1 MHSID
6 GTFGARAP
14 KRNSGQLA
22 RRARKGVASLRPA
35 TLDAIIIFIF
45 SAILFSVEYFYD
57 LAPQLFQ
64 FAIEYRDL
72 EIDNLIF
79 VVFVMSIGF
88 AIFSYRRVR
97 ELAAEMKARRGAELE
112 AKKLARHD
120 PLTGLPNRRFFVE
133 ALGEVL
139 QTATASSRLAV
150 LMLDLDGFKSVN
162 DTYGHAVGDQTLI
175 EFAQRVSAIMRGGRD
190 FHPHRRR

>member
-6 GTFGARAP
+6 GTFGARAL
-14 KRNSGQLA
+14 KRNGTQLA

-35 TLDAIIIFIF
+35 TLDAIIIAIF

-88 AIFSYRRVR
+88 AIFSYRRMR
-97 ELAAEMKARRGAELE
+97 ELAVEMKARRFAELE

-120 PLTGLPNRRFFVE
+120 PLTELQPSLFRRSARRSSPDYNR
-133 ALGEVL
+133 
-139 QTATASSRLAV
+139 QLAV
-150 LMLDLDGFKSVN
+150 
-162 DTYGHAVGDQTLI
+162 
-175 EFAQRVSAIMRGGRD
+175 GGTD
-190 FHPHRRR
+190 A

>member
-64 FAIEYRDL
+64 FAIEY
-72 EIDNLIF
+72 
-79 VVFVMSIGF
+79 
-88 AIFSYRRVR
+88 
-97 ELAAEMKARRGAELE
+97 
-112 AKKLARHD
+112 
-120 PLTGLPNRRFFVE
+120 
-133 ALGEVL
+133 
-139 QTATASSRLAV
+139 
-150 LMLDLDGFKSVN
+150 
-162 DTYGHAVGDQTLI
+162 
-175 EFAQRVSAIMRGGRD
+175 
-190 FHPHRRR
+190 